1 MQATSLTFVAA
12 GMLNTKCPTWQI
24 DLAEARTRF
33 AQLNLLIGRKVGAT
47 SVSSMNGYL
56 TMTAF
61 SPACQ
66 RCVPVRRQSRCS
78 DLMGA
83 SEKAG

>member
-1 MQATSLTFVAA
+1 MQATSLDFVAA
-12 GMLNTKCPTWQI
+12 RMLNTKCPTWQI

-33 AQLNLLIGRKVGAT
+33 TQLNLLIGRKVSAT
-47 SVSSMNGYL
+47 PVSSMNGYP

-66 RCVPVRRQSRCS
+66 RCVPVRRQKRLS
-78 DLMGA
+78 DLTGA
-83 SEKAG
+83 SGRAG

>member
-1 MQATSLTFVAA
+1 MQANSLDFVAA
-12 GMLNTKCPTWQI
+12 RMLNTKCPTWQI
-24 DLAEARTRF
+24 NLAEAPTRL

-47 SVSSMNGYL
+47 PSSSTNGYL
-56 TMTAF
+56 TMADF

-66 RCVPVRRQSRCS
+66 RCGPVRRQKRLS

-83 SEKAG
+83 SGRAG